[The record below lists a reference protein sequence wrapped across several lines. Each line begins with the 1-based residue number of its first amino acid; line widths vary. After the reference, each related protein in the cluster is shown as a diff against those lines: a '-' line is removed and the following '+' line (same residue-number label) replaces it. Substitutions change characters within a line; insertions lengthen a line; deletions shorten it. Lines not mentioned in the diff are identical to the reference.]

1 MFSELLDA
9 IKTNKPQRAQQ
20 ATAPMSTSESEE
32 EPTTRTYAAVV
43 AQPGTTTTTPPT
55 EGRLPPPGPPGPRS
69 PSPVAGGSGQQQL
82 QLQPAR
88 SSKKRKRELPKPA
101 ATVRDSEDEDVGTD
115 TDSIIRTNHLMQM
128 ERSKITS
135 RAVQLQ
141 LSLEEYQQGL
151 GKTTNLL
158 EQAKRR
164 EDELRAQHSLEM
176 KAAASH
182 LNELNDQENRRIL
195 AAYRQQ
201 VRYRKRMKN
210 YMSSCLEFITRM
222 TGNLIHSIIDPET
235 KIIME
240 IKTGK
245 KLRPEIKITDLK
257 SAIKNPEN
265 KKLVK

>member
-1 MFSELLDA
+1 MFSELIYA
-9 IKTNKPQRAQQ
+9 MKTNKPQRAQQ

-69 PSPVAGGSGQQQL
+69 PSPEAGGSGQQQL
-82 QLQPAR
+82 QLQPQPAR

-101 ATVRDSEDEDVGTD
+101 VTVRDSEDEDVDTD
-115 TDSIIRTNHLMQM
+115 TDSIIRTNRLMQM
-128 ERSKITS
+128 EMSNMTS
-135 RAVQLQ
+135 RTVQLQ

-151 GKTTNLL
+151 GESTNLL

-164 EDELRAQHSLEM
+164 EEELRAQHSMEM
-176 KAAASH
+176 KAAAAQ
-182 LNELNDQENRRIL
+182 LNELNDQENRRVL

-222 TGNLIHSIIDPET
+222 TANMIHSIIDPET
-235 KIIME
+235 KIIMG
-240 IKTGK
+240 IKT
-245 KLRPEIKITDLK
+245 
-257 SAIKNPEN
+257 
-265 KKLVK
+265 